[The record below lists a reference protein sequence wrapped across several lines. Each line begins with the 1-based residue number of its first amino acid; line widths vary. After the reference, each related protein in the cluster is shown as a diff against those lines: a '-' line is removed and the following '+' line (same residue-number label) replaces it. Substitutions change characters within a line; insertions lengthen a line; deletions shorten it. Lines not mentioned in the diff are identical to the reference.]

1 MAHPL
6 ARRQAAPLRIL
17 WPNSEL
23 VMTIKPLGVTW
34 ANVSPFAADDIGR
47 GLCEFFDADLS

>member
-1 MAHPL
+1 
-6 ARRQAAPLRIL
+6 
-17 WPNSEL
+17 
-23 VMTIKPLGVTW
+23 MTIKPLGVTW